1 MTEEQKKA
9 AQETRI
15 RNKAAKEARQREH
28 MAQEAKDKPL
38 MLDALRAVLRNPSST
53 PAQLLFAVSILD
65 REQHYSLVPYGL
77 KYPTEPDSRD
87 VDEISD
93 ELRAKIANMS
103 KE

>member
-1 MTEEQKKA
+1 MTESQKQ
-9 AQETRI
+9 AQETRR
-15 RNKAAKEARQREH
+15 RNKAAKEARERAH
-28 MAQEAKDKPL
+28 RAQEATDKPL

-53 PAQLLFAVSILD
+53 PAQLLFAVSVLD
-65 REQHYSLVPYGL
+65 REQHYSLVPYGM

-93 ELRAKIANMS
+93 ELRAKIAYMS

>member
-1 MTEEQKKA
+1 MTESQKQ
-9 AQETRI
+9 AQETRR
-15 RNKAAKEARQREH
+15 RNKAAKEARERAH
-28 MAQEAKDKPL
+28 RAQEATDKPL

-93 ELRAKIANMS
+93 ELRAKITNMAA
-103 KE
+103 E